1 MGILKGEVTTA
12 EREPIPE
19 ARVMIAEGPS
29 HPDIAGLTND
39 DGRFRLTGLVPGKY
53 KIEVDADGFQPA
65 RGGVRVLSKGARFY
79 RIALEPVEP
88 EDDDD
93 LIPVPEIG

>member
-1 MGILKGEVTTA
+1 MGILKGVVTTA

-79 RIALEPVEP
+79 RIALEAIDL
-88 EDDDD
+88 DDDGAS
-93 LIPVPEIG
+93 VPELD

>member
-1 MGILKGEVTTA
+1 MGILKGVVTTA

-39 DGRFRLTGLVPGKY
+39 DGRFRLTGLAPGKY

-65 RGGVRVLSKGARFY
+65 CGGVRVLSKGALSY
-79 RIALEPVEP
+79 RIVLEPVEP